1 MSSSNPAGTM
11 GAGAGASAAALPAKR
26 MRWEKSRRY
35 WYKFSRNPLSIIGV
49 STVLVIVLVAIFA
62 PFVAPHPPSA
72 GKYLDFPNAGKP
84 PSLKNLCGTD
94 TYGRDIL
101 TRVVYGFR
109 FSLIMAVVVLT
120 MVVPVGVFLG
130 LIAGYYRN
138 SKLDTAIMRLTDIFV
153 SIPPLVLALAICSM
167 LTPGL
172 FHAMMAVS
180 LMWWPWYTRM
190 VYNVASS
197 IRGEYFVQA
206 AELTGASKAHI
217 LFREILPNCLSPIL
231 TKMSLDV
238 GWVILIG
245 ASLSFVGLG
254 AQAPTPDLGSMVADG
269 AKYLPDKWWISIF
282 PAAGIMF
289 VVLAFNLL
297 GDGIRDMFGS
307 ERG

>member
-1 MSSSNPAGTM
+1 MSNPSETKGSGPAP
-11 GAGAGASAAALPAKR
+11 AQAVVAARR
-26 MRWEKSRRY
+26 MPWERSRRY

-49 STVLVIVLVAIFA
+49 STVLVIIFVAVFA
-62 PFVAPHPPSA
+62 PLVAPHPPSA
-72 GKYLDFPNAGKP
+72 GKYLNFPKAGQP
-84 PSLKNLCGTD
+84 PSLANLCGTD

-101 TRVVYGFR
+101 SRVIYGFR
-109 FSLIMAVVVLT
+109 FSLIMALVVLT
-120 MVVPVGVFLG
+120 LVVPVGVLLG

-138 SKLDTAIMRLTDIFV
+138 TKIDTLIMRVTDIFV
-153 SIPPLVLALAICSM
+153 AIPPLVLALAICSM

-172 FHAMMAVS
+172 FNAMMAVS

-190 VYNVASS
+190 VYGVASS
-197 IRGEYFVQA
+197 IKGEYFVQA
-206 AELTGASKAHI
+206 AELTGAGRAHI

-245 ASLSFVGLG
+245 AALSFVGLG

-282 PAAGIMF
+282 PALAIMF